1 MYNTNIDTVN
11 TLYLNISESI
21 LRLAIEL
28 HHQNDEIRLRA
39 LGIDP
44 QYVRKI
50 SRYTQYELTR
60 LCQFTVPFVE
70 TSFNNRVL
78 ELAIES
84 FEQELHKQNIYDE
97 LLIHG
102 ATLTFIEQ
110 YTTLDKQE
118 FTQRRKKLG
127 LKNIGAPKTP
137 TIEQCFQI
145 DELWEKLPD
154 DLPIIEQYLFT
165 SKKLNI
171 PISSI
176 CVHHNA
182 IGLNVDNNK
191 NN

>member
-11 TLYLNISESI
+11 SLYLNISESI
-21 LRLAIEL
+21 LKLAIEL
-28 HHQNDEIRLRA
+28 YHQNDEIRLKA

-50 SRYTQYELTR
+50 DRYTQNQLTR

-78 ELAIES
+78 ELAIKS
-84 FEQELHKQNIYDE
+84 FEQELHKQSTYDQ
-97 LLIHG
+97 LLING
-102 ATLTFIEQ
+102 ATLSFIEQ

-118 FTQRRKKLG
+118 FTRRRKKLG
-127 LKNIGAPKTP
+127 LTNIGAPKSP
-137 TIEQCFQI
+137 TIEESFEI
-145 DELWEKLPD
+145 DKLWEKLPEKM
-154 DLPIIEQYLFT
+154 PILEKYLFAA
-165 SKKLNI
+165 KKLEI

-182 IGLNVDNNK
+182 IGLN
-191 NN
+191 